1 MRFFDYN
8 YAFKTFGGTFS
19 ASSNATAAQYSFDEL
34 VYTRWSSVAENSDA
48 TASYIERNFG
58 AIRTFTSIF
67 IREHNLSAP
76 VAKYWDGANWQ
87 TVTGVVIQNSTDLKH
102 SYLKFPSISTQAIR
116 IYGSATLVANSEK
129 MINEVMVFD
138 EIGALVI
145 PSADIDPKRI
155 KTQIN
160 HELDNA
166 KYMKLNRGKRWEI
179 TLKFKAHIGVNDI
192 NLLRTIADRDAE
204 FYLWI
209 NDNAEAGMP
218 YPFEPF
224 MFKDIYKVSL
234 DKGDNPGYYK
244 NCWYSGMDNQFKLIE
259 VV

>member
-19 ASSNATAAQYSFDEL
+19 ASSNITAATYAFDEL
-34 VYTRWSSVAENSDA
+34 VYTRWSSVGENSDA
-48 TASYIERNFG
+48 TASYVERNFG

-67 IREHNLSAP
+67 LREHNFKTP
-76 VAKYWDGANWQ
+76 IAKYWDGAAWQ
-87 TVTGVVIQNSTDLKH
+87 LITGVVIQNSTDLAH
-102 SYLKFPSISTQAIR
+102 SYLKFPSISTLAIR
-116 IYGSATLVANSEK
+116 IYNSPTLVANAEK
-129 MINEVMVFD
+129 MVNEIMVFD

-145 PSADIDPKRI
+145 PSADIDPKRV

-166 KYMKLNRGKRWEI
+166 KYMKLNRGTRWEI
-179 TLKFKAHIGVNDI
+179 TLKFKAHIGLNDI
-192 NLLRTIADRDAE
+192 NLLRTLATRDAE

-209 NDNAEAGMP
+209 NDNSEGDMS
-218 YPFEPF
+218 YLFEPF
-224 MFKDIYKVSL
+224 MFKDIYKLSI

-244 NCWYSGMDNQFKLIE
+244 NMWFSGMDNQFKLVE